1 MEERRRLWVQI
12 FCGLLSFGVMALIA
26 SQAAAVGGSH
36 WSIKGELSEACTCQ
50 VPCGCNFH
58 QGPSPHHYCWSLAS
72 FQIDQGHYGGVDLAG
87 LRLVRAHG
95 GKSLVWYVDNRATA
109 QQAEALRAIAAHIS
123 GVTEISNLSHYLHF
137 ERADIVQTIG
147 SKSFQIE
154 IGDKGGFEASE
165 IMGGDGKNPIIVEN
179 MTAWN
184 VRHDIKGKTKR
195 LYYKDEFGN
204 QFDLT
209 DTNANE
215 GKFDWTDKTP
225 DYF

>member
-1 MEERRRLWVQI
+1 MRRPIYV
-12 FCGLLSFGVMALIA
+12 LLVLVIMPLIV
-26 SQAAAVGGSH
+26 SPAAANGHH

-50 VPCGCNFH
+50 VPCGCNFG
-58 QGPSPHHYCWSLAS
+58 QGASPRHYCWSLAS
-72 FQIDQGHYGGVDLAG
+72 FQIDQGHYGGVNLAG
-87 LRLVRAHG
+87 LHLVRAHG
-95 GKSLVWYVDNRATA
+95 GNGIVWYIDDRSTP
-109 QQAEALRAIAAHIS
+109 QQASALRAIAAHVTGGAWIS
-123 GVTEISNLSHYLHF
+123 KLPDRLHF
-137 ERADIVQTIG
+137 ESADIAQTTG
-147 SKSFQIE
+147 NKSFQIE
-154 IGDKGGFEASE
+154 ISKKGGFEASE
-165 IMGGDGKNPIIVEN
+165 IMGRDGKNPIVVEN

-209 DTNANE
+209 NTNANE